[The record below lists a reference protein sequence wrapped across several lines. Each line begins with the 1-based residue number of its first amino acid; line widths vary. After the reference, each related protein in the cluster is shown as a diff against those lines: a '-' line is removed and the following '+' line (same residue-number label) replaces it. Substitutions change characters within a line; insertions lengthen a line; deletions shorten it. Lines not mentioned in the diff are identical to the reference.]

1 MSEPDAT
8 LGSMDPVVSLIVG
21 LAVGLALGVLV
32 GWLIARGRRHGGAD
46 GADLAALHSQ
56 AAGAAATATALREQ
70 VDQLLGQQKLAQ
82 AKSDEDN
89 RILQV
94 LTPVQEALRTMQTQV
109 GELER
114 ERTTQFGAISQ
125 QLLSARQSEEQLRAT
140 AESLASALRSN
151 SVRGVWGET
160 QLRRVVEAAGLIDHV
175 DFIEQA
181 SVQSDV
187 GRGRIDMVVQLSD
200 RKSLAVDSKVP
211 FDSYLLAQQ
220 IPLTAT
226 GEEAE
231 RRARYMT
238 EHVRALRSHID
249 ALAKKE
255 YWEGLADSP
264 DLVIAFIPSE
274 SLLSSALEF
283 DPGLLDYAFR
293 KNVAV
298 ASPVTLWAV
307 LKTVAYSWRQES
319 LTADAKKLFDL
330 GKELYKR
337 ISTLAEY
344 SEALR
349 RSIESTVNNYN
360 KFSASLET
368 RVLVTARKLNE
379 AGDPTMEIAESR
391 GIDES
396 PKALTA
402 PELLAETTE
411 P

>member
-1 MSEPDAT
+1 
-8 LGSMDPVVSLIVG
+8 MDPVVALVIGLLVG
-21 LAVGLALGVLV
+21 AVLGVVIGL
-32 GWLIARGRRHGGAD
+32 LLARSRKDPAATSD
-46 GADLAALHSQ
+46 ALSSLASQ
-56 AAGAAATATALREQ
+56 AAAAQATATALRDQ
-70 VDQLLGQQKLAQ
+70 VEQLLGHQKVQQDKA
-82 AKSDEDN
+82 ERDN
-89 RILQV
+89 RVLQV

-109 GELER
+109 NELER

-125 QLLSARQSEEQLRAT
+125 QLQSARQSEEQLRAT

-160 QLRRVVEAAGLIDHV
+160 QLRRVVEAAGLIEHV

-181 SVQSDV
+181 NVQSDV

-231 RRARYMT
+231 RRARLMS
-238 EHVRALRSHID
+238 EHVRALRGHID
-249 ALAKKE
+249 ALAKRE

-337 ISTLAEY
+337 IATLAEY

-360 KFSASLET
+360 KFSSSLET
-368 RVLVTARKLNE
+368 RVLVTARKLND
-379 AGDPTMEIAESR
+379 ASDPTLSIAESR
-391 GIDES
+391 GIDEA

-402 PELLAETTE
+402 PELLAEALDAE
-411 P
+411 PAR

>member
-1 MSEPDAT
+1 MGLV
-8 LGSMDPVVSLIVG
+8 LG
-21 LAVGLALGVLV
+21 GVI
-32 GWLIARGRRHGGAD
+32 GWLIARGRPARGENAEAFGNLKA
-46 GADLAALHSQ
+46 Q
-56 AAGAAATATALREQ
+56 ASAAAATATALREQ
-70 VDQLLGQQKLAQ
+70 VQQLLDHQRVSQ
-82 AKSDEDN
+82 AKADEDN

-114 ERTTQFGAISQ
+114 ERTMQFGSISQ
-125 QLLSARQSEEQLRAT
+125 QLQSARQSEEQLRAT

-181 SVQSDV
+181 SVQSDA

-231 RRARYMT
+231 RRSRLMA
-238 EHVRALRSHID
+238 EHVRAVRGHID

-349 RSIESTVNNYN
+349 RSIEGTVNNYN

-368 RVLVTARKLNE
+368 RVLVTARKLND
-379 AGDPTMEIAESR
+379 AGDPLLEIPEGR
-391 GIDES
+391 GIDEA
-396 PKALTA
+396 PRALSA
-402 PELLAETTE
+402 PELVAVELIAVEGSDGNAS
-411 P
+411 

>member
-1 MSEPDAT
+1 
-8 LGSMDPVVSLIVG
+8 MDPVVALIIG
-21 LAVGLALGVLV
+21 LAVGLVLGALI
-32 GWLIARGRRHGGAD
+32 GWLVTRGRQPAGDATDALAKLGAE
-46 GADLAALHSQ
+46 AA
-56 AAGAAATATALREQ
+56 AAAATATALTSQ
-70 VDQLLGQQKLAQ
+70 VEQLLGQQKAQ
-82 AKSDEDN
+82 QVKSDEDN

-160 QLRRVVEAAGLIDHV
+160 QLRRVVEAAGLIEHV

-200 RKSLAVDSKVP
+200 SKSLAVDSKVP

-231 RRARYMT
+231 RRARLMA
-238 EHVRALRSHID
+238 EHVKAVRGHID

-349 RSIESTVNNYN
+349 RSIEGTVNNYN

-368 RVLVTARKLNE
+368 RVLVTARKLND
-379 AGDPTMEIAESR
+379 AGDPTLSIAESR

-402 PELLAETTE
+402 PELLAEVIE

>member
-1 MSEPDAT
+1 
-8 LGSMDPVVSLIVG
+8 MDGTVALIIGLLVG
-21 LAVGLALGVLV
+21 LVVGGLL
-32 GWLIARGRRHGGAD
+32 GWLIRRSRETTAD
-46 GADLAALHSQ
+46 STRELTDLTAQ
-56 AAGAAATATALREQ
+56 AAGAVATATALRAQ
-70 VDQLLGQQKLAQ
+70 VDQLLDHQRVSQ

-125 QLLSARQSEEQLRAT
+125 QLLSARNSEEQLRAT

-160 QLRRVVEAAGLIDHV
+160 QLRRVVEAAGLIEHV

-231 RRARYMT
+231 RRARLMT
-238 EHVRALRSHID
+238 EHVRALRGHID
-249 ALAKKE
+249 ALSKKE

-330 GKELYKR
+330 GKELYTR
-337 ISTLAEY
+337 IGKLAEY

-349 RSIESTVNNYN
+349 RSIESTVSNYN
-360 KFSASLET
+360 KFSSSLES
-368 RVLVTARKLNE
+368 RVLVTARKLND
-379 AGDPTMEIAESR
+379 AGDPTLTIAESS
-391 GIDES
+391 GIDDS
-396 PKALTA
+396 PRALTA
-402 PELLAETTE
+402 PELLAEALDD
-411 P
+411 

>member
-1 MSEPDAT
+1 
-8 LGSMDPVVSLIVG
+8 MDPVVALIIG
-21 LAVGLALGVLV
+21 LAVGLVLGALV
-32 GWLIARGRRHGGAD
+32 GWLIARGRSRGGVD
-46 GADLAALHSQ
+46 GENLATLQSQ
-56 AAGAAATATALREQ
+56 AAGAAATAAALRDQ

-226 GEEAE
+226 GEEAD
-231 RRARYMT
+231 RRARYMS

-368 RVLVTARKLNE
+368 RVLVTARKLND
-379 AGDPTMEIAESR
+379 AGDPTMDIAESR

-402 PELLAETTE
+402 PELLAEVTE

>member
-1 MSEPDAT
+1 
-8 LGSMDPVVSLIVG
+8 MDPVVALIIG
-21 LAVGLALGVLV
+21 LAVGLVLGVLV
-32 GWLIARGRRHGGAD
+32 GWLISRTRGRGATD
-46 GADLAALHSQ
+46 TNALSTLQSQ
-56 AAGAAATATALREQ
+56 AAGAAATAAALRDQ
-70 VDQLLGQQKLAQ
+70 VDQLLQQQKLNQ

-238 EHVRALRSHID
+238 EHVRALRGHID
-249 ALAKKE
+249 ALSKKE

-337 ISTLAEY
+337 VSTLAEY
-344 SEALR
+344 SESLR
-349 RSIESTVNNYN
+349 RSIEATVNNYN

-368 RVLVTARKLNE
+368 RVLVTARKLND
-379 AGDPTMEIAESR
+379 AGDPTIQIAESR
-391 GIDES
+391 GIDET

-402 PELLAETTE
+402 PELLAEVAE

>member
-1 MSEPDAT
+1 
-8 LGSMDPVVSLIVG
+8 MDPVVALIVG
-21 LAVGLALGVLV
+21 LAVGLVLGGLV
-32 GWLIARGRRHGGAD
+32 GWLIARGRARGAD
-46 GADLAALHSQ
+46 TFADFGALQAQ
-56 AAGAAATATALREQ
+56 AAGAVATATALREQ
-70 VDQLLGQQKLAQ
+70 VDLLLEQQKLSQ
-82 AKSDEDN
+82 LKSDEDN

-94 LTPVQEALRTMQTQV
+94 LTPVQEALRAMQSQV
-109 GELER
+109 GDLER

-231 RRARYMT
+231 RRARLMT
-238 EHVRALRSHID
+238 EHVRALRGHID

-368 RVLVTARKLNE
+368 RVLVTARKLND
-379 AGDPTMEIAESR
+379 AGDPTLSIAESR
-391 GIDES
+391 GIDEA

-402 PELLAETTE
+402 PELLAETVE